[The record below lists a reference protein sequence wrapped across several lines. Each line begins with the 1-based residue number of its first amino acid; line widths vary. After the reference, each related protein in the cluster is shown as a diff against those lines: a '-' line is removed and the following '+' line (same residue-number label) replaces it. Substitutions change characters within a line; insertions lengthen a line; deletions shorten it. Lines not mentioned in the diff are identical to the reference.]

1 MSSRFWKRL
10 LSDPFS
16 AAAVIYLVILAL
28 LALLADVITPYE
40 PMAQDLIAR
49 FGTPSAEHWLGTDDF
64 GRDLFSRV
72 IYGARFAFQALLVS
86 MSIAVLGG
94 VPVGLVAG
102 YFGGRIDRAISWV
115 IDVIFTVPAIMLGFA
130 IVAILGSGLT
140 SAMIALGIV
149 FSSRFARLSR
159 GVMIA
164 EKSELYVD
172 GARVGG
178 LPTARILFRHI
189 LPNVAPSLI
198 VQVAVIS
205 SAVLILE
212 ATFSFLGLGV
222 NAGEPAW
229 GRMLAEG
236 QARLRQHAWG
246 VVPPGIALVLTVV
259 AFNLLGDGIRDAI
272 GRNTRINQL
281 TASKQQAATAIQAYS
296 HAANA
301 TLSVRGL
308 EVKFPSGEGDLTIL
322 RDVDLEIYPGE
333 TLGLV
338 GESGS
343 GKSMTALSALGLVPA
358 PGGVTGGSVHF
369 EGHEITTLNEA
380 ELNSIRGKEIAI
392 IFQEPWAA
400 LNPSMTVATQ
410 IIDRLVIHEG
420 MTKTEARQRALEL
433 LTTVQIPDPE
443 RRLDEYPHQL
453 SGGMAQRVGIAL
465 ALACNPTL
473 LIADEPT
480 TALDVTVQGQILD
493 LLGKLQDEFGM
504 AVLFIT
510 HDLGVVA
517 EIADRV
523 AVMYAGEVVEVG
535 TANQVFEHSTH
546 PYTKALLE
554 TLPHHG
560 RTGDKLPVIDG
571 IVPPPSAWPTGCR
584 FHPRCQFAEASC
596 RETEIIPLTQLDG
609 TGQAS
614 RCIRLNEIDL
624 SPQVQ

>member
-1 MSSRFWKRL
+1 MKDGFWKRL
-10 LSDPFS
+10 FSDPFTV
-16 AAAVIYLVILAL
+16 AAICYLSLLLILAL
-28 LALLADVITPYE
+28 FAGLIAPYE
-40 PMAQDLIAR
+40 PMDQNLIAR
-49 FGTPSAEHWLGTDDF
+49 FGTPSADHWLGTDDF
-64 GRDLFSRV
+64 GRDLLSRV
-72 IYGARFAFQALLVS
+72 IFGARFAFQSLLIS
-86 MSIAVLGG
+86 LGIAVLLG
-94 VPVGLVAG
+94 VPVGLIAG
-102 YFGGRIDRAISWV
+102 YVGGRVDRIISWI
-115 IDVIFTVPAIMLGFA
+115 IDVIFTIPAIMLGFA

-159 GVMIA
+159 GVMLG
-164 EKSELYVD
+164 EKEELYVD
-172 GARVGG
+172 SARVGG
-178 LPTARILFRHI
+178 LQNRRIMFRHI
-189 LPNVAPSLI
+189 LPNIAPSII
-198 VQVAVIS
+198 VQIAIIS

-229 GRMLAEG
+229 GRMLAEN
-236 QARLRQHAWG
+236 QARLRQHPWG
-246 VVPPGIALVLTVV
+246 VVPPGVALILTIV
-259 AFNLLGDGIRDAI
+259 AFNLLGDGIRDAL
-272 GRNTRINQL
+272 GRDNRTNQL
-281 TASKQQAATAIQAYS
+281 TASAKGVKRQRTTIP
-296 HAANA
+296 HTDGA

-308 EVKFPSGEGDLTIL
+308 EVQFPGGPARSLTIL
-322 RDVDLEIYPGE
+322 KDVSFEIQPGE

-358 PGGVTGGSVHF
+358 PGQVTAGSVQYA
-369 EGHEITTLNEA
+369 GTEITDLSEN
-380 ELNSIRGKEIAI
+380 ELNKIRGKEISI

-410 IIDRLVIHEG
+410 IIDRLRIHLG
-420 MTKTEARQRALEL
+420 LRGADARNRAKEL
-433 LTTVQIPDPE
+433 LTMVQIPDPE

-465 ALACNPTL
+465 ALACNPSL

-493 LLGKLQDEFGM
+493 LLHGLQERLGM
-504 AVLFIT
+504 AILFIT
-510 HDLGVVA
+510 HDLGVIA

-535 TANQVFEHSTH
+535 TTEEVLSAPKH

-560 RTGDKLPVIDG
+560 RAEGRLPVIDG

-584 FHPRCQFAEASC
+584 FHPRCAHAVADCSDGMVELSPCGAGRFA
-596 RETEIIPLTQLDG
+596 
-609 TGQAS
+609 
-614 RCIRLNEIDL
+614 RCIRLDEIDVL
-624 SPQVQ
+624 KENV

>member
-10 LSDPFS
+10 FSDPFT
-16 AAAVIYLVILAL
+16 ATAVVYLVVLVL
-28 LALLADVITPYE
+28 LALLADFITPYE
-40 PMAQDLIAR
+40 PMEQDLIAR
-49 FGTPSAEHWLGTDDF
+49 FGTPSADYWLGTDAF

-72 IYGARFAFQALLVS
+72 IFGARFAFQALAVA
-86 MSIAVLGG
+86 MGIAVLGG
-94 VPVGLVAG
+94 VPVGLLAG
-102 YFGGRIDRAISWV
+102 YLGGRVDRAITWV
-115 IDVIFTVPAIMLGFA
+115 IDVIFTIPAILMGFA

-149 FSSRFARLSR
+149 FSSRFARLAR

-178 LPTARILFRHI
+178 LPTARIMFRHI
-189 LPNVAPSLI
+189 LPNVAPSII
-198 VQVAVIS
+198 VQMAILS

-236 QARLRQHAWG
+236 QTNLRQHAWG
-246 VVPPGIALVLTVV
+246 VIPPGAALVITVV
-259 AFNLLGDGIRDAI
+259 AFNLLGDGIRDAL
-272 GRNTRINQL
+272 GRDSRTNQL
-281 TASKQQAATAIQAYS
+281 TASVRGEKKRRVTAP
-296 HAANA
+296 HAEGA

-308 EVKFPSGEGDLTIL
+308 EVQFPGGVFGNLTIL
-322 RDVDLEIYPGE
+322 NDVSFEIAPGE
-333 TLGLV
+333 TVGLV

-358 PGGVTGGSVHF
+358 PGRVTAGSVQYS
-369 EGHEITTLNEA
+369 GTEITDLSEN
-380 ELNSIRGKEIAI
+380 ELNKIRGKEISI

-410 IIDRLVIHEG
+410 IIDRLRIHLG
-420 MTKTEARQRALEL
+420 MTPAEARSRALEL
-433 LTTVQIPDPE
+433 LTIVQIPDPE

-465 ALACNPTL
+465 ALACNPSL

-493 LLGKLQDEFGM
+493 LLRGLQERLGM
-504 AVLFIT
+504 AILFIT
-510 HDLGVVA
+510 HDLGVIA

-535 TANQVFEHSTH
+535 TTEEVLSAPKH

-560 RTGDKLPVIDG
+560 RAEGRLPVIDG

-584 FHPRCQFAEASC
+584 FHPRCAHAVAECSDGMVELSPCGAGRFA
-596 RETEIIPLTQLDG
+596 
-609 TGQAS
+609 
-614 RCIRLNEIDL
+614 RCIRLDEID
-624 SPQVQ
+624 VHKENV

>member
-1 MSSRFWKRL
+1 MNSRFWKRL
-10 LSDPFS
+10 LSDPFTT
-16 AAAVIYLVILAL
+16 AAVVYLVMLAL
-28 LALLADVITPYE
+28 LALLADVIAPYE

-49 FGTPSAEHWLGTDDF
+49 YGTPSGEFWFGTDGF

-72 IYGARFAFQALLVS
+72 IYGARIAFQALAVS
-86 MSIAVLGG
+86 MGIAVLAG
-94 VPVGLVAG
+94 VPTGLVAG
-102 YFGGRIDRAISWV
+102 YFGGRIDRAITWV
-115 IDVIFTVPAIMLGFA
+115 IDVIFTVPAILMGFA
-130 IVAILGSGLT
+130 IVAILGSGLN
-140 SAMIALGIV
+140 SAMLALGIV

-178 LPTARILFRHI
+178 LSTVRIMFRHI

-198 VQVAVIS
+198 VQVAILS

-222 NAGEPAW
+222 KAGEPAW

-236 QARLRQHAWG
+236 QTALRQHAWG
-246 VVPPGIALVLTVV
+246 VVPPGAALVTTVV

-272 GRNTRINQL
+272 GRNARSNQL
-281 TASKQQAATAIQAYS
+281 TASKQQAKTAVLQHD
-296 HAANA
+296 HAPNA

-308 EVKFPSGEGDLTIL
+308 EVQFPSGLGNLTIL
-322 RDVDLEIYPGE
+322 RDVNFEIRPGE
-333 TLGLV
+333 TMGLV

-358 PGGVTGGSVHF
+358 PGRVTAGSVQF
-369 EGHEITTLNEA
+369 EGREITTLNEN
-380 ELNSIRGKEIAI
+380 ELNKIRGKEISI

-410 IIDRLVIHEG
+410 MIDRLTIHEG
-420 MTKTEARQRALEL
+420 MSKTAARERALEL
-433 LTTVQIPDPE
+433 LKIVQIPDPE

-465 ALACNPTL
+465 ALSCNPKL
-473 LIADEPT
+473 LIADEPS

-493 LLGKLQDEFGM
+493 LLGELQAEFGM
-504 AVLFIT
+504 AILFIT

-535 TANQVFEHSTH
+535 QVRDVFEQPSH

-560 RTGDKLPVIDG
+560 RSEGKLPVIDG
-571 IVPPPSAWPTGCR
+571 IVPPPSAWPSGCR
-584 FHPRCQFAEASC
+584 FHPRCQFAVEACKSGDVALTAVSPNRQARC
-596 RETEIIPLTQLDG
+596 LRLDEIKLQST
-609 TGQAS
+609 S
-614 RCIRLNEIDL
+614 
-624 SPQVQ
+624 

>member
-1 MSSRFWKRL
+1 MSRRFWKRF

-16 AAAVIYLVILAL
+16 VAALAYLVLLAL
-28 LALLADVITPYE
+28 LALLADFITPYE
-40 PMAQDLIAR
+40 PMAQELMAR
-49 FGTPSAEHWLGTDDF
+49 FGTPSADHWLGTDDF

-72 IYGARFAFQALLVS
+72 IYGARFAFQALLIS
-86 MSIAVLGG
+86 MSIAVLVG

-102 YFGGRIDRAISWV
+102 YFGGRIDRGISWV
-115 IDVIFTVPAIMLGFA
+115 IDVIFTVPAIMMGFA

-149 FSSRFARLSR
+149 FSSRFARLAR
-159 GVMIA
+159 GIMIA

-189 LPNVAPSLI
+189 LPNIAPSLI
-198 VQVAVIS
+198 VQVAIIS

-236 QARLRQHAWG
+236 QTRLRQHGWG
-246 VVPPGIALVLTVV
+246 VVPPGAALVTTVV

-272 GRNTRINQL
+272 GRNTRNNQL
-281 TASKQQAATAIQAYS
+281 TAAKQQSATTIQTYDHAID
-296 HAANA
+296 A

-308 EVKFPSGEGDLTIL
+308 EVQFPSESGNLTIL
-322 RDVDLEIYPGE
+322 CDVNLDIRPGE

-343 GKSMTALSALGLVPA
+343 GKSITALSALGLVPA
-358 PGGVTGGSVHF
+358 PGGVTAGSVQF
-369 EGHEITTLNEA
+369 EGREITTLNEG
-380 ELNSIRGKEIAI
+380 ELNKIRGKEIAI

-410 IIDRLVIHEG
+410 LIDRLVIHEG
-420 MTKTEARQRALEL
+420 LSKSDARQRALDL
-433 LTTVQIPDPE
+433 LTTVQMPDPA

-465 ALACNPTL
+465 ALACNPKL

-493 LLGKLQDEFGM
+493 LLAKLQQEFGM

-535 TANQVFEHSTH
+535 TVQQVFEQSCH
-546 PYTKALLE
+546 PYTKALLD
-554 TLPHHG
+554 TLPHHRRSG
-560 RTGDKLPVIDG
+560 EFPGDKLPVIDG
-571 IVPPPSAWPTGCR
+571 IVPPPNAWPAGCR
-584 FHPRCQFAEASC
+584 FHPRCQFAEAACS
-596 RETEIIPLTQLDG
+596 TENGQIPLQLCGEDHV
-609 TGQAS
+609 A
-614 RCIRLNEIDL
+614 RCIRLDEIA
-624 SPQVQ
+624 V

>member
-1 MSSRFWKRL
+1 
-10 LSDPFS
+10 
-16 AAAVIYLVILAL
+16 
-28 LALLADVITPYE
+28 
-40 PMAQDLIAR
+40 
-49 FGTPSAEHWLGTDDF
+49 
-64 GRDLFSRV
+64 
-72 IYGARFAFQALLVS
+72 
-86 MSIAVLGG
+86 
-94 VPVGLVAG
+94 
-102 YFGGRIDRAISWV
+102 
-115 IDVIFTVPAIMLGFA
+115 ML
-130 IVAILGSGLT
+130 
-140 SAMIALGIV
+140 ALGIV

-178 LPTARILFRHI
+178 LSTARIMFRHI

-198 VQVAVIS
+198 VQIAILS

-222 NAGEPAW
+222 KAGEPAW

-236 QARLRQHAWG
+236 QQALRQHAWG
-246 VVPPGIALVLTVV
+246 VVPPGAALVTTVV

-272 GRNTRINQL
+272 GRNTRNNQL
-281 TASKQQAATAIQAYS
+281 TASKKQDAATLQSYE

-308 EVKFPSGEGDLTIL
+308 EVQFPSENGSLTIL
-322 RDVDLEIYPGE
+322 RDVNLEIHPGE

-358 PGGVTGGSVHF
+358 PGRVTAGSVQF
-369 EGHEITTLNEA
+369 EGREITTLAEN
-380 ELNSIRGKEIAI
+380 ELNKIRGKEIAI

-400 LNPSMTVATQ
+400 LNPSMTIATQ
-410 IIDRLVIHEG
+410 LIDRLVIHEG
-420 MTKTEARQRALEL
+420 MSKADARQRSLEL
-433 LTTVQIPDPE
+433 LTTVQMPDPE

-453 SGGMAQRVGIAL
+453 SGGMAQRVGIAM
-465 ALACNPTL
+465 ALACNPKL

-493 LLGKLQDEFGM
+493 LLAKLQKEFGM

-535 TANQVFEHSTH
+535 TTQQVFTQPSH
-546 PYTKALLE
+546 PYSKALLE
-554 TLPHHG
+554 TLPHQG
-560 RTGDKLPVIDG
+560 RKDGKLPVIDG
-571 IVPPPSAWPTGCR
+571 LVPPPSAWPTGCR
-584 FHPRCQFAEASC
+584 FHPRCEFAVAACSEAD
-596 RETEIIPLTQLDG
+596 RIPLVQLNG
-609 TGQAS
+609 NGQVS
-614 RCIRLNEIDL
+614 RCIRLEEIEL
-624 SPQVQ
+624 

>member
-1 MSSRFWKRL
+1 M
-10 LSDPFS
+10 
-16 AAAVIYLVILAL
+16 VLAL

-40 PMAQDLIAR
+40 PMAQNLIAR

-72 IYGARFAFQALLVS
+72 VFGARFAFQALSVA

-94 VPVGLVAG
+94 VPVGLAAG
-102 YFGGRIDRAISWV
+102 YFGGRIDRALTWV
-115 IDVIFTVPAIMLGFA
+115 IDVIFTIPAIMLGFA

-149 FSSRFARLSR
+149 FSSRFARLAR

-178 LPTARILFRHI
+178 LSATRIMFRHI
-189 LPNVAPSLI
+189 LPNVAPSII
-198 VQVAVIS
+198 VQMAILS

-236 QARLRQHAWG
+236 QSRLRQHGWG
-246 VVPPGIALVLTVV
+246 VIPPGMALVTTVV

-272 GRNTRINQL
+272 GRNTRNNQL
-281 TASKQQAATAIQAYS
+281 TASKKQAAVNVQAYD
-296 HAANA
+296 HAADA

-308 EVKFPSGEGDLTIL
+308 DVQFPSSEGSLNIL
-322 RDVDLEIYPGE
+322 RNVNLEIRPGE

-343 GKSMTALSALGLVPA
+343 GKSMTALSMLGLVPA
-358 PGGVTGGSVHF
+358 PGRVTAGSVQF
-369 EGHEITTLNEA
+369 EGREITTLSEN
-380 ELNSIRGKEIAI
+380 ELNKIRGKEIAI

-400 LNPSMTVATQ
+400 LNPSMTIANQ
-410 IIDRLVIHEG
+410 LIDRLVIHEG
-420 MTKTEARQRALEL
+420 LSKVDARQRALEL
-433 LTTVQIPDPE
+433 LTTVQMPDPD

-453 SGGMAQRVGIAL
+453 SGGMAQRVGIAM
-465 ALACNPTL
+465 ALACNPKL

-493 LLGKLQDEFGM
+493 LLAKLQQEFGM

-523 AVMYAGEVVEVG
+523 AVMYAGEVIEMGAVRD
-535 TANQVFEHSTH
+535 TFDQPSH

-560 RTGDKLPVIDG
+560 RTEGKLPVIDG
-571 IVPPPSAWPTGCR
+571 IVPPPSAWPSGCR
-584 FHPRCQFAEASC
+584 FHPRCQFAVEKCGEAGQ
-596 RETEIIPLTQLDG
+596 IPLSQIDG
-609 TGQAS
+609 RQS
-614 RCIRLNEIDL
+614 RCIRLDEIKL
-624 SPQVQ
+624 N

>member
-1 MSSRFWKRL
+1 MSRQFWKRL

-16 AAAVIYLVILAL
+16 AAAVVYLVVLAL
-28 LALLADVITPYE
+28 LALLADVIAPYE
-40 PMAQDLIAR
+40 PMAQNVIAR
-49 FGTPSAEHWLGTDDF
+49 YGTPSTEFWLGTDDF

-72 IYGARFAFQALLVS
+72 IYGARYAFQSLFVS
-86 MSIAVLGG
+86 MGIAVFIG
-94 VPVGLVAG
+94 VPAGLIAG
-102 YFGGRIDRAISWV
+102 YSGGRLDRAITWV
-115 IDVIFTVPAIMLGFA
+115 IDVIFTLPAIMMGFA

-149 FSSRFARLSR
+149 FSSRFARLAR

-178 LPTARILFRHI
+178 LSTARIMFRHI

-198 VQVAVIS
+198 VQVAILS

-236 QARLRQHAWG
+236 QTRLRQHAWG
-246 VVPPGIALVLTVV
+246 VIPPGAALVTTVV

-272 GRNTRINQL
+272 GRNTRNNQL
-281 TASKQQAATAIQAYS
+281 TASKKQSAADLQS
-296 HAANA
+296 FEHATNA

-308 EVKFPSGEGDLTIL
+308 EVQFPSESGNVSIL
-322 RDVDLEIYPGE
+322 RDVNLEIHPGE
-333 TLGLV
+333 TVGLV

-358 PGGVTGGSVHF
+358 PGRVTAGSVQF
-369 EGHEITTLNEA
+369 EGREITTLGEK
-380 ELNSIRGKEIAI
+380 ELNTIRGKEIAI

-400 LNPSMTVATQ
+400 LNPSMKIATQ
-410 IIDRLVIHEG
+410 LIDRLVIHEG
-420 MTKTEARQRALEL
+420 LSKTDARQRALEL
-433 LTTVQIPDPE
+433 LKTVQMPDAE
-443 RRLDEYPHQL
+443 HRLDDYPHQL

-465 ALACNPTL
+465 ALACNPKL

-493 LLGKLQDEFGM
+493 LLAKLQKEFGM

-523 AVMYAGEVVEVG
+523 AVMYAGEVVEIG
-535 TANQVFEHSTH
+535 TAQQVFEQPRH
-546 PYTKALLE
+546 PYSKALLE
-554 TLPHHG
+554 TLPHQG
-560 RTGDKLPVIDG
+560 RKDGKLPVIDG
-571 IVPPPSAWPTGCR
+571 LVPPPSAWPTGCR
-584 FHPRCQFAEASC
+584 FHPRCHFAVAGCSEAAH
-596 RETEIIPLTQLDG
+596 IPLVPLNDN
-609 TGQAS
+609 GQSS
-614 RCIRLNEIDL
+614 RCIRLDEIEL
-624 SPQVQ
+624 SPLG

>member
-1 MSSRFWKRL
+1 MSRFWKRL
-10 LSDPFS
+10 FSDPFT
-16 AAAVIYLVILAL
+16 AAAIIYLTVLAL
-28 LALLADVITPYE
+28 LALLADFVTPYE
-40 PMAQDLIAR
+40 PMAQALIER
-49 FGTPSAEHWLGTDDF
+49 YGTPSADHWLGTDAF

-72 IYGARFAFQALLVS
+72 IYGARIAFQALSVA
-86 MSIAVLGG
+86 MGIAVLAG

-115 IDVIFTVPAIMLGFA
+115 IDVIFTIPAILLGFA
-130 IVAILGSGLT
+130 IVAILGSGLN

-164 EKSELYVD
+164 EKTELYVD

-178 LPTARILFRHI
+178 LTTARIMFRHI

-198 VQVAVIS
+198 VQMAILS

-222 NAGEPAW
+222 NAGVPAW

-236 QARLRQHAWG
+236 QTSLRQHAWG
-246 VVPPGIALVLTVV
+246 VMPPGLALVTTVV

-272 GRNTRINQL
+272 GRDSRTNQL
-281 TASKQQAATAIQAYS
+281 TTTEKRDSGSLQNYDHASGAV
-296 HAANA
+296 
-301 TLSVRGL
+301 LSVRGL
-308 EVKFPSGEGDLTIL
+308 EVQFPSESGPLQIL
-322 RDVDLEIYPGE
+322 KDVGFEIMPGE

-358 PGGVTGGSVHF
+358 PGKVTAGSVQF
-369 EGHEITTLNEA
+369 QGSEITTLSEN
-380 ELNSIRGKEIAI
+380 ELNKIRGKEIAI

-400 LNPSMTVATQ
+400 LNPSMTIFAQ
-410 IIDRLVIHEG
+410 LADRLYIHEG
-420 MTKTEARQRALEL
+420 LSKQQAKDRALEL

-453 SGGMAQRVGIAL
+453 SGGMAQRVGIAM
-465 ALACNPTL
+465 ALSCNPKL

-493 LLGKLQDEFGM
+493 LLSDLQEKLGM
-504 AVLFIT
+504 AILFIT
-510 HDLGVVA
+510 HDLGVIA

-523 AVMYAGEVVEVG
+523 AVMYAGEIVETG
-535 TANQVFEHSTH
+535 SSDQLFKQPKH
-546 PYTKALLE
+546 PYTNALLE

-560 RTGDKLPVIDG
+560 RSDGKLPVIDG
-571 IVPPPSAWPTGCR
+571 LVPPPSAWPAGCR
-584 FHPRCQFAEASC
+584 FHPRCVFT
-596 RETEIIPLTQLDG
+596 TEQCATQDVQLVSSG
-609 TGQAS
+609 EHRLS
-614 RCIRLNEIDL
+614 RCIRLGEIDFETT
-624 SPQVQ
+624 

>member
-10 LSDPFS
+10 LSDPFT
-16 AAAVIYLVILAL
+16 AAAVFYLLLLVFLAVF
-28 LALLADVITPYE
+28 ANFITPYE
-40 PMAQDLIAR
+40 PMAQDLIGR
-49 FGTPSAEHWLGTDDF
+49 FGTPSAEFWLGTDQF

-72 IYGARFAFQALLVS
+72 IFGARFAFQALSVA
-86 MSIAVLGG
+86 MGIAVLVG

-102 YFGGRIDRAISWV
+102 YFGGRVDRAISWV
-115 IDVIFTVPAIMLGFA
+115 IDVIFTIPAIMMGFA

-178 LPTARILFRHI
+178 LNAARIMFRHI
-189 LPNVAPSLI
+189 LPNVAPSII
-198 VQVAVIS
+198 VQMAILS

-236 QARLRQHAWG
+236 QTTLRQHAWG
-246 VVPPGIALVLTVV
+246 VVPPGAALILTVV
-259 AFNLLGDGIRDAI
+259 SFNLLGDGIRDAI
-272 GRNTRINQL
+272 GRDSRTNQL
-281 TASKQQAATAIQAYS
+281 TQTKKRDEGSLQNYDHASGAV
-296 HAANA
+296 
-301 TLSVRGL
+301 LSVRGL
-308 EVKFPSGEGDLTIL
+308 EVQFPSEGGPLQIL
-322 RDVDLEIYPGE
+322 KNVGFEIMPGE
-333 TLGLV
+333 TVGLV

-358 PGGVTGGSVHF
+358 PGKVTAGSVQF
-369 EGHEITTLNEA
+369 EGSEITTLTEN
-380 ELNSIRGKEIAI
+380 ELNKIRGKEIAI

-400 LNPSMTVATQ
+400 LNPSMTIVTQ
-410 IIDRLVIHEG
+410 ISDRLRIHEG
-420 MTKTEARQRALEL
+420 MDTQRARERALEL
-433 LTTVQIPDPE
+433 LQTVRIPDPE

-453 SGGMAQRVGIAL
+453 SGGMAQRVGIAM
-465 ALACNPTL
+465 ALACNPKL

-493 LLGKLQDEFGM
+493 LLKDLQKEFGM

-510 HDLGVVA
+510 HDLGVIA

-523 AVMYAGEVVEVG
+523 AVMYAGEIVETG
-535 TANQVFEHSTH
+535 TANALFKQPKH
-546 PYTKALLE
+546 PYTNALLE
-554 TLPHHG
+554 TLPHNG
-560 RTGDKLPVIDG
+560 RADGKLPVIDG
-571 IVPPPSAWPTGCR
+571 LVPPPSAWPSGCR
-584 FHPRCQFAEASC
+584 FHPRCAFATDECKA
-596 RETEIIPLTQLDG
+596 EDVQLAPVGEDRL
-609 TGQAS
+609 S
-614 RCIRLNEIDL
+614 RCVRLDEIEL
-624 SPQVQ
+624 KIS

>member
-16 AAAVIYLVILAL
+16 AAAVVYLVVLAL
-28 LALLADVITPYE
+28 LALLADVIAPYE
-40 PMAQDLIAR
+40 PMAQDVIAR
-49 FGTPSAEHWLGTDDF
+49 YGTPSAEFWLGTDDF

-72 IYGARFAFQALLVS
+72 IYGARYAFQSLFIS
-86 MSIAVLGG
+86 MGIAVFIG
-94 VPVGLVAG
+94 VPAGLLAG
-102 YFGGRIDRAISWV
+102 YSGGRLDRAITWV
-115 IDVIFTVPAIMLGFA
+115 IDVIFTLPAIMMGFA

-178 LPTARILFRHI
+178 LSTARIMFRHI

-198 VQVAVIS
+198 VQMAILS

-236 QARLRQHAWG
+236 QTRLRQHAWG
-246 VVPPGIALVLTVV
+246 VVPPGVALVTTVV

-272 GRNTRINQL
+272 GRDSRTNQL
-281 TASKQQAATAIQAYS
+281 TQTEKRDKGSLQSYS
-296 HAANA
+296 HASGAI
-301 TLSVRGL
+301 LSVRGL
-308 EVKFPSGEGDLTIL
+308 EVQFPSEKGPLQIL
-322 RDVDLEIYPGE
+322 KDVNFEIMPGE

-358 PGGVTGGSVHF
+358 PGKVTAGSVQF
-369 EGHEITTLNEA
+369 EGAEITTLTEN
-380 ELNSIRGKEIAI
+380 ELNKIRGKEIAI

-400 LNPSMTVATQ
+400 LNPSMTVFTQ
-410 IIDRLVIHEG
+410 LADRLRIHEG
-420 MTKTEARQRALEL
+420 MNKQQSRDRALEL
-433 LTTVQIPDPE
+433 LKIVQIPDPE

-453 SGGMAQRVGIAL
+453 SGGMAQRVGIAM
-465 ALACNPTL
+465 ALSCNPKL

-493 LLGKLQDEFGM
+493 LLVQLQKQFGM

-510 HDLGVVA
+510 HDLGVIA

-523 AVMYAGEVVEVG
+523 AVMYAGEIVETGAADGLFV
-535 TANQVFEHSTH
+535 QPKH
-546 PYTKALLE
+546 PYTNALLA

-560 RTGDKLPVIDG
+560 RAEGKLPVIDG
-571 IVPPPSAWPTGCR
+571 LVPPPSSWP
-584 FHPRCQFAEASC
+584 S
-596 RETEIIPLTQLDG
+596 
-609 TGQAS
+609 
-614 RCIRLNEIDL
+614 
-624 SPQVQ
+624 